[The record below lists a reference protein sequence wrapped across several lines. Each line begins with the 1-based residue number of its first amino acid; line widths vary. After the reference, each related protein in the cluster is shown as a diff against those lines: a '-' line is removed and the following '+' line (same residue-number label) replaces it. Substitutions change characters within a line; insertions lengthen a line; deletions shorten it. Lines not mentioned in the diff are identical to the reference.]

1 MLTWLGRLS
10 PIWSNRSVYAKPNT
24 LEDLIDHTVG
34 RVLDLFDIDVG
45 IVRRWSEDAD
55 LRRRPDSRKD
65 PA

>member
-1 MLTWLGRLS
+1 
-10 PIWSNRSVYAKPNT
+10 
-24 LEDLIDHTVG
+24 LIDHTVG